1 MTIPENWASIDPPIS
16 NSPTL
21 TSIINHSSSSKQSS
35 STSKKHSSQ
44 YSEEDDEDSD
54 SNSDS
59 NSENSEDETVST
71 DSGSECSASSCST
84 CSDEYDSEESDSSCS
99 SISSDHRKVKEKLK
113 KQQNNISSNSKSRF
127 IVESRSAPKPLTKA
141 SVVSD
146 FDHVN
151 NHSSSPVM
159 SQYKSGSI
167 SQAETLNTLSQKSTS
182 KLVTVQQ
189 TNKKNKSSN
198 ANVTRKFFK
207 RKQQQQLQQQQQHQ
221 QQIQQL
227 QTLHNNAT
235 VRICRFFYGS
245 QLPFSSTKACKII

>member
-21 TSIINHSSSSKQSS
+21 TSIINHSSSSKQST
-35 STSKKHSSQ
+35 TSKKHSSQ
-44 YSEEDDEDSD
+44 YSEEDD
-54 SNSDS
+54 SNSDESES

-113 KQQNNISSNSKSRF
+113 KQNNISSNSNKSRF

-159 SQYKSGSI
+159 SQFKSGSI
-167 SQAETLNTLSQKSTS
+167 SQAETLNAISQKSSS

-189 TNKKNKSSN
+189 PSKKNKSSN

-207 RKQQQQLQQQQQHQ
+207 RKQQQQLQQQE
-221 QQIQQL
+221 IQQL

-235 VRICRFFYGS
+235 VRICRFLWYTTTFFFNEG
-245 QLPFSSTKACKII
+245 L

>member
-21 TSIINHSSSSKQSS
+21 TSIINHSSSSKQST
-35 STSKKHSSQ
+35 TSKKHSSQ
-44 YSEEDDEDSD
+44 YSEEDD
-54 SNSDS
+54 SNSDESES

-127 IVESRSAPKPLTKA
+127 IVESRSAPKPLTKT

-151 NHSSSPVM
+151 HSSPVM
-159 SQYKSGSI
+159 SQFKSGSI
-167 SQAETLNTLSQKSTS
+167 SQAETLNAISQKSSS

-189 TNKKNKSSN
+189 PSKKNKSSN

-207 RKQQQQLQQQQQHQ
+207 RKQQQQLQQQE
-221 QQIQQL
+221 IQQL

>member
-113 KQQNNISSNSKSRF
+113 KQNNISSNSNKSRF
-127 IVESRSAPKPLTKA
+127 IVESRSAPKPLTKT

-159 SQYKSGSI
+159 SQFKSGSI
-167 SQAETLNTLSQKSTS
+167 SQAETLNAISQKSSS

-189 TNKKNKSSN
+189 PNKKNKSSN

-207 RKQQQQLQQQQQHQ
+207 RKQQQQLQQQE
-221 QQIQQL
+221 IQQL

-235 VRICRFFYGS
+235 VRICRFFMVHNYLFL
-245 QLPFSSTKACKII
+245 QRRLVK

>member
-1 MTIPENWASIDPPIS
+1 M
-16 NSPTL
+16 NS
-21 TSIINHSSSSKQSS
+21 SR
-35 STSKKHSSQ
+35 
-44 YSEEDDEDSD
+44 
-54 SNSDS
+54 
-59 NSENSEDETVST
+59 
-71 DSGSECSASSCST
+71 T
-84 CSDEYDSEESDSSCS
+84 CRNKYLDFSSDSSCS

-159 SQYKSGSI
+159 SQFKSGSI

-235 VRICRFFYGS
+235 VRICRFLWYTTTFFFNREGID
-245 QLPFSSTKACKII
+245 LLVK

>member
-21 TSIINHSSSSKQSS
+21 TSIINHSSSSKQST
-35 STSKKHSSQ
+35 TSKKHSSQ

-113 KQQNNISSNSKSRF
+113 KQNNISSNSKSRF

-159 SQYKSGSI
+159 SQFKSGSI
-167 SQAETLNTLSQKSTS
+167 SQAETLNAISQKSSS

-189 TNKKNKSSN
+189 PSKKNKSSN

-207 RKQQQQLQQQQQHQ
+207 RKQQQQLQQQE
-221 QQIQQL
+221 IQQL

-235 VRICRFFYGS
+235 VRICRFFMVHNYLFL
-245 QLPFSSTKACKII
+245 QRRLVK

>member
-21 TSIINHSSSSKQSS
+21 TSIINHSSSSKQA

-127 IVESRSAPKPLTKA
+127 IVESRSAPKPLTKT

-207 RKQQQQLQQQQQHQ
+207 RKQQQQLQQQQQ
-221 QQIQQL
+221 QIQQL

-235 VRICRFFYGS
+235 VRICRFFMVHNYLFL
-245 QLPFSSTKACKII
+245 QRRLVK